1 MDSDPQTHDFR
12 QRPPLGQAPQGPL
25 AKLIAFL
32 LGTTFLVLAVM
43 FSLVALVVVAVG
55 GLALWGWLRW
65 KTRALRQQMRAQ
77 PTADPTVIEG
87 EFIRQA
93 DDTPRKPLQ

>member
-1 MDSDPQTHDFR
+1 M
-12 QRPPLGQAPQGPL
+12 